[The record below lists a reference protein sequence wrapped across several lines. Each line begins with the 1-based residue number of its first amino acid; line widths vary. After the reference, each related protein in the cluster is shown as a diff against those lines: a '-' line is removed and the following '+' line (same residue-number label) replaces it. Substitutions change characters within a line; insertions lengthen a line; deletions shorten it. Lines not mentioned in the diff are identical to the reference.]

1 MSGRTHVDGL
11 VSHRATATSAVEGLN
26 HRQSQILEAIGAN
39 GAASVTELATQFSV
53 TTQTIRRDLKLLN
66 ERGLLVK
73 GFGGAF
79 ASPGVARYT
88 YSERHSTEVD
98 IKRELMSALK
108 PILFDG
114 ATIFV
119 GLGTTFHAL
128 HQVVAGIPGILIA
141 SPNLVVVYSCTL
153 HTEATVYVY
162 GGYVRNKDTSIL
174 TLAGSGRQSFKFDL
188 AIIGASAIDR
198 DGTVL
203 EFDPMEVELTR
214 EVLRHSRRV
223 VLVAHDGKFNRKAPH
238 VVTRMAE
245 VDVLV
250 TNGDPEGYFDDRG
263 LLGSVEVVRVGTGDQ
278 D

>member
-1 MSGRTHVDGL
+1 MSGRTRVDGL
-11 VSHRATATSAVEGLN
+11 LSQHASTVSTVEGLN
-26 HRQSQILEAIGAN
+26 ARQAQIIEAIGAN
-39 GAASVTELATQFSV
+39 GAASVADLAAQFAV

-73 GFGGAF
+73 GYGGAF

-98 IKRELMSALK
+98 IKRQLMSALK

-119 GLGTTFHAL
+119 GLGTTFHDL
-128 HQVVAGIPGILIA
+128 HRVVAGIPGILIA
-141 SPNLVVVYSCTL
+141 SPNLEVIYNCAL

-174 TLAGSGRQSFKFDL
+174 TLADSSRQAFKFDL

-198 DGTVL
+198 DGSVL

-214 EVLRHSRRV
+214 QVIANSRRV
-223 VLVAHDGKFNRKAPH
+223 VLVAHDGKFSRKAPH
-238 VVTRMAE
+238 LVIHMSK

-250 TNGDPEGYFDDRG
+250 TNGQPEGHFDDSATLDG
-263 LLGSVEVVRVGTGDQ
+263 VEVVSV
-278 D
+278 